1 MVCQIYGRRNKR
13 VIILEIE
20 SRQFGKIDIDEDKI
34 IMMAKGLPGFKGMNR
49 FVLLDHEDLHPF
61 FSFQSV
67 DDPALSFI
75 LMDPFSICP
84 DYDFDMEKTFE
95 EMAWA
100 KEELDKVFIYVI
112 VNVSGKS
119 QKDMTAN
126 LIGPLLL
133 HSIKN
138 EAVQVILSD
147 SHYSSKQL
155 VFPKLK
161 R

>member
-1 MVCQIYGRRNKR
+1 M
-13 VIILEIE
+13 EIE
-20 SRQFGKIDIDEDKI
+20 SRQFGKIDIDDQKI
-34 IMMAKGLPGFKGMNR
+34 IKMGRSLPGFKGMNR

-67 DDPALSFI
+67 EDPTLAFI

-95 EMAWA
+95 EMNWP
-100 KEELDKVFIYVI
+100 KEDLNKVFIYVI

-119 QKDMTAN
+119 LKGLSAN

-133 HSIKN
+133 HSVKN
-138 EAVQVILSD
+138 EAVQVILND
-147 SHYSSKQL
+147 SHYSSKHL
-155 VFPKLK
+155 VFSNVKE
-161 R
+161 